1 MFQAGTVP
9 GREHSREVKDVMSV
23 IKRKLNSDRGA
34 SITWALLIFLVCAVI
49 GSAVLVAGTASSG
62 RMSEVADNDQRYYAV
77 TSAARLLIDLIDDE
91 TATIV
96 KEETKAG
103 DSPAE
108 TKYYIDGKQIP
119 EGITKFESVTEQAAY
134 HLMKGEEV
142 SNDFDLTASKSELDV
157 TIQETVDADTGE
169 MTLEIKKTTGNGE
182 KSKTYSLILFF
193 NLDKSEIQETKEGTA
208 QTITTTT
215 GSFTWRLR
223 DIQVGGS
230 QRWVETS

>member
-1 MFQAGTVP
+1 MN
-9 GREHSREVKDVMSV
+9 R
-23 IKRKLNSDRGA
+23 IKKKLNSERGA

-77 TSAARLLIDLIDDE
+77 TSAARLLIDMIDDQ

-96 KEETKAG
+96 KEEANAEGTAVTNYYVNG
-103 DSPAE
+103 VQIDDS
-108 TKYYIDGKQIP
+108 TVFQ
-119 EGITKFESVTEQAAY
+119 SVTEQAAY
-134 HLMKGEEV
+134 LLMKGEVV
-142 SNDFDLTASKSELDV
+142 SNDFDLTAAKSELDV
-157 TIQETVDADTGE
+157 TIHEKVNADTGE
-169 MTLEIKKTTGNGE
+169 MTLEIEKTTVSGE

-193 NLDKSEIQETKEGTA
+193 NLDKSEITETKTETEGTK
-208 QTITTTT
+208 TTTT

-230 QRWVETS
+230 HRWVETS

>member
-1 MFQAGTVP
+1 MN
-9 GREHSREVKDVMSV
+9 R
-23 IKRKLNSDRGA
+23 IKKKLNSERGA

-77 TSAARLLIDLIDDE
+77 TSAARLLIDMIDDQ

-96 KEETKAG
+96 KEEANAEGTAVTNYYVNG
-103 DSPAE
+103 VQIDDS
-108 TKYYIDGKQIP
+108 TVFQ
-119 EGITKFESVTEQAAY
+119 SVTEQAAY
-134 HLMKGEEV
+134 LLMKGEVV
-142 SNDFDLTASKSELDV
+142 SNDFDLTAAKSELDV
-157 TIQETVDADTGE
+157 TIHEKVNADTGE
-169 MTLEIKKTTGNGE
+169 MTLEIEKTTVSGE

-193 NLDKSEIQETKEGTA
+193 NLDKSEITETKTETEGTK
-208 QTITTTT
+208 TTTT

>member
-1 MFQAGTVP
+1 MN
-9 GREHSREVKDVMSV
+9 R
-23 IKRKLNSDRGA
+23 IKKKLNSERGA

-77 TSAARLLIDLIDDE
+77 TSAARLLIDMIDDQ

-96 KEETKAG
+96 KEEANAEGTAVTNYYVNG
-103 DSPAE
+103 VQIDDS
-108 TKYYIDGKQIP
+108 TVFQ
-119 EGITKFESVTEQAAY
+119 SVTEQAAY
-134 HLMKGEEV
+134 LLMKGEVV
-142 SNDFDLTASKSELDV
+142 SNDFDLTAAKSELDV
-157 TIQETVDADTGE
+157 TIHEKVNADTGE
-169 MTLEIKKTTGNGE
+169 MTLEIEKTTVSGE

-193 NLDKSEIQETKEGTA
+193 NLDKSEITETKTETEGTK
-208 QTITTTT
+208 TTTT

-230 QRWVETS
+230 QRGVETS

>member
-1 MFQAGTVP
+1 
-9 GREHSREVKDVMSV
+9 MSV
-23 IKRKLNSDRGA
+23 LKRKLKSDRGA

-108 TKYYIDGKQIP
+108 TKYYIDGNP
-119 EGITKFESVTEQAAY
+119 NPVGEGTTFQSVTEQAAY
-134 HLMKGEEV
+134 LLTKGEVV
-142 SNDFDLTASKSELDV
+142 SNDFDLTAAKSELDV